1 MSLGG
6 LRDMSLI
13 TTPPADRLAVKTFV
27 GEWNNVVIRE
37 ACLREI
43 KRGGQVYFIHNRVE
57 DIASVGERLAELVP
71 EADIRIGHGQM
82 PERELEQVMLDFYHR
97 RFNVLLCTTIVES
110 GIDVPTANTIIINRA
125 DQFGLAQLHQLR
137 GRVGRS
143 HHRAYAYLVAP
154 PRAALTADA
163 VKRLEAIDSLDD
175 LGSGFVLAT
184 HDLEIRG
191 AGELL
196 GDTQSG
202 QIQEIGF
209 SLYTELLARAV
220 ESLRSGEEPDLE
232 GPLNAGAEINLH
244 IPALLPEDYMPDVH
258 LRLIL
263 YKRIASTDSGEQ
275 LRDLQVE
282 LIDRFGLL
290 PEPAKNLMR
299 IAAIKQDAML
309 LGIEKIDAAESGGY
323 IQFGSRSRVDP
334 VSLVQLV
341 QEDGQTYRMQ
351 SAHRLQFRTDLSDSA
366 QRFKF
371 IEELLT
377 LLVAKPGSESNRA
390 MAS

>member
-1 MSLGG
+1 
-6 LRDMSLI
+6 
-13 TTPPADRLAVKTFV
+13 
-27 GEWNNVVIRE
+27 
-37 ACLREI
+37 
-43 KRGGQVYFIHNRVE
+43 
-57 DIASVGERLAELVP
+57 
-71 EADIRIGHGQM
+71 M
-82 PERELEQVMLDFYHR
+82 PERELEQVMIDFYQR

-125 DQFGLAQLHQLR
+125 DRFGLAQLHQLR

-154 PRAALTADA
+154 PRAAMTADA
-163 VKRLEAIDSLDD
+163 VKRLEAIDSLND

-209 SLYTELLARAV
+209 SLYTEMLARAV
-220 ESLRSGEEPDLE
+220 ESLQSGNEPDLD
-232 GPLNAGAEINLH
+232 GPLNAGVEINLH

-263 YKRIASTDSGEQ
+263 YKRIASADSREQ

-282 LIDRFGLL
+282 MIDRFGLL

-299 IAAIKQDAML
+299 IAEIKRDAVM
-309 LGIEKIDAAESGGY
+309 LGIDKIDVSESVGY
-323 IQFGSRSRVDP
+323 LQFGDQAQVDP
-334 VSLVQLV
+334 VSLVKLV
-341 QEDGQTYRMQ
+341 QENGQTYRMQ
-351 SAHRLQFRTDLSDSA
+351 GAHRLQFHADMLDSG

-377 LLVAKPGSESNRA
+377 LLVAKPGAEKPRA
-390 MAS
+390 MAG